1 MYELISFWLRTTF
14 SIIYNWYKKIAEHR
28 LFSKKSFPIF
38 VMNLNS
44 FLRIIGGGDIILL
57 ENLKLIYYHSSL
69 NLLFPLSLS
78 TKIEGFDKAM
88 SFCKAF

>member
-1 MYELISFWLRTTF
+1 
-14 SIIYNWYKKIAEHR
+14 
-28 LFSKKSFPIF
+28 
-38 VMNLNS
+38 MNLNS
-44 FLRIIGGGDIILL
+44 FLRIIGGGDIVLL